1 PDAADDDETE
11 RVLSTIKVMKNRL
24 GELHLLSVLKEAVG
38 TTAIAKNRDAYADD
52 LTLKERAVLER
63 HATPYVGT
71 VLHTAIGVPAVEID
85 SLAKE
90 LKSELIIM
98 GTGGH
103 PLAKLLGSTCTA
115 VLHDTPCD
123 VLVVQGSIESGYERV
138 LIALDTTFM
147 ADHILAQ
154 AENLGLS
161 EDQCRVICVTPPLS
175 GVTAAESI
183 LAKSREISADLIIIG
198 ANSQGLLQRTLLSST
213 TSSVLDKAGCDVYIV
228 NSTVASTARY

>member
-1 PDAADDDETE
+1 MTFNSTLVAINPDAADDDETE

-38 TTAIAKNRDAYADD
+38 TTAIAENRDAYAD
-52 LTLKERAVLER
+52 A
-63 HATPYVGT
+63 VGT